1 MTDSAGE
8 KAEAVVFGASEGDR
22 NSLAGLTL
30 GEIVDDL
37 QFGVVVTDDSGRVL
51 YANAAAADLIG
62 VDEAGIAGAGL
73 VSLVPRR
80 YRRTLRAALT
90 SAVEERV
97 AFSWELELEPRR
109 GEEATPVEVSTV
121 PLSGGRIAW
130 VLQDV
135 RDRVAIERHVRALT
149 GDLEARVRERTAALE
164 TERARLA
171 ALMGQMPA
179 GLVIVDA
186 PEGNVVTANAEA
198 LRILRVSSPH
208 QAQAWHGRRMD
219 GIPYEAD
226 EWPLARSRL
235 HGEFVSGER
244 AEVVAGDG
252 ARIVLDMNSAPVRD
266 LAGRVLGAVCIFTD
280 VTLRERR
287 ERAEREFVTNA
298 AHELQTPL
306 AALISAVEV
315 LIGGAKDTPERDL
328 FLEHIRRESERL
340 TRLIRALLTL
350 ARAEMGTDAPTLG
363 IVALC
368 PLLEAIAEDL
378 KPAPGVK
385 VSVACPDNLAAVANL
400 ELVEQALTNIAENA
414 AKYTVEGELSIVGA
428 QRGDIAE
435 ITISDTG
442 PGISPS
448 ERPLVFE
455 RFHRGDSGRG
465 SGLGLSIARS
475 VAEALG
481 GELELDSEV
490 GVGTTVKLRLPYV
503 SALVPT

>member
-1 MTDSAGE
+1 MTDTADE
-8 KAEAVVFGASEGDR
+8 RPEAVVLGASAGD
-22 NSLAGLTL
+22 ALTL
-30 GEIVDDL
+30 AEVADDL
-37 QFGVVVTDDSGRVL
+37 PFGLVVSDDSGRVL
-51 YANAAAADLIG
+51 DANPAAALLIG
-62 VDEAGIAGAGL
+62 VDEARLVGAGL

-90 SAVEERV
+90 SAVEERA
-97 AFSWELELEPRR
+97 AFSWELELEPR
-109 GEEATPVEVSTV
+109 GGEATPVELTTV

-130 VLQDV
+130 VMQDV

-208 QAQAWHGRRMD
+208 QAQSWHGRRMD
-219 GIPYEAD
+219 GIPYEAN
-226 EWPLARSRL
+226 EWPLSRSRL

-328 FLEHIRRESERL
+328 FLEHIKRESERL

-363 IVALC
+363 LVALC
-368 PLLEAIAEDL
+368 PLLEAIADDL
-378 KPAPGVK
+378 KPAPGVR
-385 VSVACPDNLAAVANL
+385 VSVACPDNLAAVANR
-400 ELVEQALTNIAENA
+400 ELLEQALANIAQNA
-414 AKYTVEGELSIVGA
+414 MKYTVQGEVSIMGA
-428 QRGDIAE
+428 QRGDVAE

-490 GVGTTVKLRLPYV
+490 GVGTTVKLRVPHV